1 MKLSASQLET
11 ANEGEQGCLR
21 KWAFQ
26 YKLRLPTYK
35 KDHFGFGTCLHGVC
49 ERFLIGAKDLYPDG
63 WDIDPDTKRRI
74 SPADASLI
82 KVLIEKGISSGILE
96 RRPGGVVE
104 AWGTMQVGES
114 SLVNKID
121 YRVPDQHR
129 IEDHKTAKNRNYIK
143 KTGKSLAKNLQMLV
157 YAGFHLH
164 ESRKRGQLDPRII
177 TIAHNQ
183 YIKDVRDAAEVRA
196 GGPPE
201 PQVSRVEAELTPR
214 QIDDYWE
221 EVILPLIAK
230 VEHANTLDNPFD
242 LPMPGKKSCEA
253 FGGCPF
259 TTLCAN
265 TEDVLTFVARINN
278 MNGTI
283 PDPNKPMSDAMQ
295 KFLAGR
301 TAAVPPASTT
311 VSVNPPALPNQAP
324 LTTATT
330 APAQARLTPPW
341 LSDKCTLCKTR
352 PNPGFSNDGSPCRI
366 CVGASKHDI
375 SQYEWRAEP
384 DGKLIWWKKGTTAPV
399 AAVAPAV
406 AAATPTKVHYTI
418 DSLRADLAK
427 CTTSDA
433 VIALID
439 TATEALGDG
448 SPELQVFMGMVEK
461 TLEKLETPPA
471 PAAGVPVAAPGM
483 VVATP
488 PPAPVETKS
497 ATVDPNPTVGPL
509 PPTPPAEEAPK
520 RRGRPPG
527 SKGAPKEAAPDAPA
541 PATTGGFVLMIGCAP
556 IQGRAFAGLKTRF
569 AEDVLSD
576 LPGYWDGE
584 AFARRDQ
591 VSKAAAGIAEA
602 LVGCCIVQN
611 VPDPDTNVLIRAL
624 VPYASVVIAKSG
636 M

>member
-11 ANEGEQGCLR
+11 ANEDEQGCTR

-49 ERFLIGAKDLYPDG
+49 ERFLIGAKDLYPEG

-104 AWGTMQVGES
+104 AWFSVPAGTGTIVG
-114 SLVNKID
+114 KID
-121 YRVPDQHR
+121 HEVPSQFRV
-129 IEDHKTAKNRNYIK
+129 EDHKTAKNRNYIK
-143 KTGKSLAKNLQMLV
+143 KTGKALAKNLQMLI
-157 YAGFHLH
+157 YAFHQLY
-164 ESRKRGQLDPRII
+164 EIRKRGQVDPRII

-183 YIKDVRDAAEVRA
+183 YIKAEE
-196 GGPPE
+196 GQPL
-201 PQVSRVEAELTPR
+201 VSRVEAELTPR

-221 EVILPLIAK
+221 EVVLPLVAK

-311 VSVNPPALPNQAP
+311 VSVNPPAAATAP
-324 LTTATT
+324 AVAVVA

-375 SQYEWRAEP
+375 SQYEWRAEA

-399 AAVAPAV
+399 ATVAPTV

-427 CTTSDA
+427 CATSDA

-471 PAAGVPVAAPGM
+471 PVAGVPVAAPGM
-483 VVATP
+483 VVSA

-509 PPTPPAEEAPK
+509 PPNPPAEEAPK

-591 VSKAAAGIAEA
+591 VSKAAAEIAGT
-602 LVGCCIVQN
+602 LIGCCIVQN

>member
-114 SLVNKID
+114 SIVNKID

-129 IEDHKTAKNRNYIK
+129 IEDHKTAKNRNHIK

-157 YAGFHLH
+157 YAGFHLY

-214 QIDDYWE
+214 QIDDYWD

-311 VSVNPPALPNQAP
+311 VSVNPPAAAAAP
-324 LTTATT
+324 AVAATA

-483 VVATP
+483 VVSA
-488 PPAPVETKS
+488 PAPVVETKS

-509 PPTPPAEEAPK
+509 PTNPPAEEAPK

>member
-11 ANEGEQGCLR
+11 ANEDEQGCLR

-63 WDIDPDTKRRI
+63 WDIDPDTKKRI

-104 AWGTMQVGES
+104 AWFSVPAGTGTVVG
-114 SLVNKID
+114 KID
-121 YRVPDQHR
+121 HEVPSQFRV
-129 IEDHKTAKNRNYIK
+129 EDHKTAKNRNYIK
-143 KTGKSLAKNLQMLV
+143 KTGKALAKNLQMLI
-157 YAGFHLH
+157 YAFHQLY
-164 ESRKRGQLDPRII
+164 EIRKRGQVDPRII

-183 YIKDVRDAAEVRA
+183 YIKAEE
-196 GGPPE
+196 GQPL
-201 PQVSRVEAELTPR
+201 VSRVEAELTPR

-221 EVILPLIAK
+221 EVVLPLVAK
-230 VEHANTLDNPFD
+230 VEAANELDNPFD
-242 LPMPGKKSCEA
+242 LPMPGKEACNA

-259 TTLCAN
+259 MTLCAN

-311 VSVNPPALPNQAP
+311 VSVNPPAAAAAP
-324 LTTATT
+324 AVAVVA

-471 PAAGVPVAAPGM
+471 PVAGVPVAAPGM
-483 VVATP
+483 VVSA
-488 PPAPVETKS
+488 PPAPALAVAPALE
-497 ATVDPNPTVGPL
+497 AAAPAAPQLAPTP
-509 PPTPPAEEAPK
+509 PPAEEAPK